1 MTTKFDDEPAFAS
14 VRALNGAFSKHAMS
28 PVELARHML
37 DRIGTIDRH
46 LNSYCIVTP
55 ELAIQQARQSEDRWM
70 RGSPLSLLDGVPTSI
85 KDTFLTS
92 DIPTWRGSWN
102 AVWPLPMRENA
113 PSVDLVVAAGMVVLG
128 KTTTPE
134 LGWKGTTDSRRFGVT
149 RNPHRLD
156 RTPGGSSGGAAAA
169 IAAGLSG
176 PAVGSDGA
184 GSIRIPASFCGL
196 VGHKPTYGRVPFYPD
211 SPFSDLTHAGPLARS
226 VDDARALFSIL
237 DKPDSRDPTS
247 VFPRCTAELAS
258 SARVAYV
265 RSFGDLLPD
274 SDVASCLDGGIAAL
288 QACGIMVQS
297 CELDLGD
304 APSVFL
310 DIYASAADAATSP
323 WGNEQWDQADPG
335 LLRLATHARE
345 NVDRRSFQKAR
356 LGARGI
362 ARRIA
367 DLLTRFDFLV
377 TPTMPLTAFRTD
389 RDVPS
394 DREGDWWL
402 SWSPYTYPFNLSGH
416 PACSL
421 PIGFD
426 SSGMPVG
433 MQIVGQHHADSAVLA
448 LAEMVEKELSV
459 DNRPRL
465 RG

>member
-1 MTTKFDDEPAFAS
+1 MKFDDEPAFAS
-14 VRALNGAFSKHAMS
+14 VRALNAAFRTHALS
-28 PVELARHML
+28 PVELTRHML
-37 DRIGTIDRH
+37 DRIGTIDRD
-46 LNSYCIVTP
+46 LNSYCILTP

-70 RGSPLSLLDGVPTSI
+70 RGTPQSILDGVPTSI
-85 KDTFLTS
+85 KDTFLTA

-102 AVWPLPMRENA
+102 AVWPPPLRENA

-134 LGWKGTTDSRRFGVT
+134 FGWKGTTDSKRFGVT
-149 RNPHRLD
+149 RNPHQLD

-169 IAAGLSG
+169 ISAGLSG

-196 VGHKPTYGRVPFYPD
+196 VGLKPTYGRVPFYPD
-211 SPFSDLTHAGPLARS
+211 SPFSALTYAGPLARS

-247 VFPRCTAELAS
+247 VFPRCAAVLQS

-265 RSFGDLLPD
+265 RSFGGLLPE
-274 SDVASCLDGGIAAL
+274 SEVATCLDRGVSAL
-288 QACGIMVQS
+288 QACGIRVEL
-297 CELDLGD
+297 CELDLED
-304 APSVFL
+304 APSLFL
-310 DIYASAADAATSP
+310 DIYASAADAATAA
-323 WGNEQWDQADPG
+323 WGSEQWDRADAG
-335 LLRLATHARE
+335 LLRLAAYARE
-345 NVDRRSFQKAR
+345 TVDRRSLQKAW

-362 ARRIA
+362 ARRIS
-367 DLLTRFDFLV
+367 DLLTQFDFLV
-377 TPTMPLTAFRTD
+377 TPTMPLTAFEIG
-389 RDVPS
+389 RDMPP
-394 DREGDWWL
+394 DREGDCWM

-421 PIGFD
+421 PVGFD
-426 SSGMPVG
+426 SSRMPVG

-465 RG
+465 RE